1 VHLHPINTKL
11 SPIPTLFVT
20 YYKSRDKKAK
30 RQKTMK
36 FFQHTARNWDTI
48 TSTVHSGIMAN
59 KGWKEVT
66 EAEFKA
72 IRKSN
77 KKANK
82 ASGK

>member
-1 VHLHPINTKL
+1 
-11 SPIPTLFVT
+11 
-20 YYKSRDKKAK
+20 
-30 RQKTMK
+30 MK
-36 FFQHTARNWDTI
+36 FFQSTARNWDTM
-48 TSTVHSGIMAN
+48 TSSVHPGILAN